1 MVNGFFVVVICG
13 VKRLWCC
20 QNENQCFSVVSGL
33 YWVDCDFVGGFCFC
47 GLWCGFEWNFC
58 NFSCFFCS
66 FLDFLSR
73 DMGYSNIKYYSGRV
87 CCVDR
92 VRYRSK
98 DSSSK
103 DIGIKKNK
111 KDKEI
116 IVKGKNYK
124 DKKYKG
130 KKYKGK
136 KYKGKKYKE
145 KNYQR
150 T

>member
-1 MVNGFFVVVICG
+1 MVIMVNGFFVVVICG

-87 CCVDR
+87 KDSSSKDSSSKDSSSKDSSSKDSSSKDSSSKDSS
-92 VRYRSK
+92 SK

-103 DIGIKKNK
+103 DICLISKNRK
-111 KDKEI
+111 
-116 IVKGKNYK
+116 
-124 DKKYKG
+124 
-130 KKYKGK
+130 
-136 KYKGKKYKE
+136 
-145 KNYQR
+145 
-150 T
+150 